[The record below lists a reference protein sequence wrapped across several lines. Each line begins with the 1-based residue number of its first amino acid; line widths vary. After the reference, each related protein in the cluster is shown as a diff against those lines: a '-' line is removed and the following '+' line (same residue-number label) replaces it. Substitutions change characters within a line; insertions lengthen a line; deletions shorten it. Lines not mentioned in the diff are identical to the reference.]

1 MASQPDVAQMF
12 ETFSKLVQTLAQDQS
27 FQHVKDYVSLNNELS
42 NTNAE
47 LTSTNQGNWKNIA
60 LLENK
65 VQATE
70 KAAEESRSDLRARQ
84 AEVQALSEEHKKI
97 SEQVVTLKRQ
107 LKENDALMSENQKK
121 ANKNQDVITQ
131 LGQKMEREA
140 AKYESAEIA
149 QKDLQLRLGK
159 LQEQFNTVQSSLDSY
174 TALADGVAKVS
185 RETIASSV
193 ATLDGIASS
202 MRILIVSY
210 VSVELKPEALAAIC
224 NGRHN
229 RLAIPL
235 LGSNTHDARHMR
247 IAVALNVAAEALEKY
262 IFQAT
267 YLLEGNGFCRILA
280 DLAED
285 DPVRE
290 AHIRAVL
297 LPVKVQ
303 RRFVKQ
309 RIQQCVE
316 EIESFLD
323 PMVLENEKAGFSAA
337 LNETCTQI
345 CKDWAGLQAL
355 KGRIE
360 VRFDPDD
367 ADRWNLLSGFIEEDL
382 RKMQQSS
389 GSGTSSSEGQD
400 KAKKGL
406 QSVDFDQVAHVV
418 WPTFIWRTAAGRNI
432 LQNCVVISLDQVAR
446 ARSEQGSHRGKR
458 MAHRESVSAA
468 NGEGSKKGKS
478 FLPGSSAGNRDGG

>member
-1 MASQPDVAQMF
+1 MAPQLDVAQMF

-27 FQHVKDYVSLNNELS
+27 FQHVNDYVSLNNELS
-42 NTNAE
+42 KTNAE
-47 LTSTNQGNWKNIA
+47 LTSTNQGNLKNIT
-60 LLENK
+60 LLHNK

-84 AEVQALSEEHKKI
+84 AEVQALSKEHKKI
-97 SEQVVTLKRQ
+97 SEQVVTLKMQ
-107 LKENDALMSENQKK
+107 LKENDALMSDIQKK
-121 ANKNQDVITQ
+121 ANKNQDVIAQ
-131 LGQKMEREA
+131 LEEKMAREA

-149 QKDLQLRLGK
+149 QKDLQLRLDT
-159 LQEQFNTVQSSLDSY
+159 LQAQFNTVQSSLDSY

-185 RETIASSV
+185 RETIV
-193 ATLDGIASS
+193 ATLDGITSS
-202 MRILIVSY
+202 MRVLIVSY

-229 RLAIPL
+229 RLAIPFL
-235 LGSNTHDARHMR
+235 SSNTHDAKHMR
-247 IAVALNVAAEALEKY
+247 IAVALTVAAEALEKH

-267 YLLEGNGFCRILA
+267 YLLEGNGFCKILS

-323 PMVLENEKAGFSAA
+323 PMILENEKAGFSAA
-337 LNETCTQI
+337 LSETCTRI

-382 RKMQQSS
+382 RKMQRSS

-418 WPTFIWRTAAGRNI
+418 WPTFVWRTAGGQNI

-446 ARSEQGSHRGKR
+446 ARSEQGSRREKR
-458 MAHRESVSAA
+458 MAHRESISAA
-468 NGEGSKKGKS
+468 NGDGSKKGKS
-478 FLPGSSAGNRDGG
+478 FLPGSSAGNGDGG